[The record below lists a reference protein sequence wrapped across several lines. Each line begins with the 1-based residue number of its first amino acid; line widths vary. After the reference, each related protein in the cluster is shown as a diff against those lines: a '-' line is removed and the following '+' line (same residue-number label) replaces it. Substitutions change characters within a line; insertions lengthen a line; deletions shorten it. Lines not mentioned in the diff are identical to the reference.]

1 MKATPLCIALLSVVE
16 PSLTLSAARGWPRT
30 SARRTHPRMA
40 GFVTPRS
47 ELTPKPQTFT
57 LTGCMDGVGVGLDV
71 DNCVDMLTPGKP
83 AAAVLQLGDK
93 ITEWNGVAMFDPATG
108 ERRLLKEVVTTAE
121 SHTLVIERAQTAAPM
136 PAAAAPDAPKNTMT
150 GEDVPVLPTWSS
162 GQGGDKVYKPRGID
176 TDDDTVEA
184 ALIAGALLFTIIFI
198 AAQPA
203 VRTWF

>member
-1 MKATPLCIALLSVVE
+1 
-16 PSLTLSAARGWPRT
+16 
-30 SARRTHPRMA
+30 MA

-47 ELTPKPQTFT
+47 ELTPKPQTVT

-93 ITEWNGVAMFDPATG
+93 ITEWNGVAMFDAATG
-108 ERRLLKEVVTTAE
+108 ERRLLKEVVTAAE
-121 SHTLVIERAQTAAPM
+121 SHTLVIERAQTAAPV
-136 PAAAAPDAPKNTMT
+136 PAAAAPDTPKNTMT
-150 GEDVPVLPTWSS
+150 GEDVPVLPMWSS
-162 GQGGDKVYKPRGID
+162 GQAGDKVYKPRGID